1 MWVGFSRTTNSGKQ
15 VRELLVAGSGII
27 DMPGSKSTQPSVK
40 PYNPEN
46 RRFALLV
53 VIVSAFLFLASLLG
67 CGISR
72 EITATVD
79 ELNAKGEYSQ
89 ARAYVE
95 EHAKDYGKRNRLL
108 YQLDRGML
116 AFSAGEFREAI
127 QAFEKAE
134 RIMDELYTVS
144 LSQEATTFL
153 INDNTAPYR
162 GEDFESVMVN
172 LFLAL
177 SYANLSQFEE
187 ALVEARKVD
196 SKLTAINLQYSES
209 QKNGYQED
217 PFARFLMGILYEMG
231 KSSDDLNDAYI
242 AYSLALRGYESEY
255 QRFGLAIPQVLVEN
269 ALSTAEFMGEE
280 EEKRLRK
287 RFPARQYLPLVE
299 RKEKAEV
306 FGLHLNGRAP
316 VKEQDLVVLPMPD
329 GFLVKLAFPSYKPV
343 PKAIVGARLYAKPL
357 EDDTTFQA
365 NFTMAEPIGRIAVEN
380 LEDRRFRIAAKTLGR
395 VTAKYLAVKAAQ
407 REASDQFGG
416 LAGLL
421 TGVTGNLLAFAS
433 EEPDLRS
440 WRTLPAEILV
450 SKLTLPPGTYEFWAE
465 CFTASGGVVRKV
477 ELGKREL
484 APGEKILLQFR
495 TTE

>member
-1 MWVGFSRTTNSGKQ
+1 
-15 VRELLVAGSGII
+15 
-27 DMPGSKSTQPSVK
+27 MPGSTFTQPSVK

-46 RRFALLV
+46 RSFALLLV
-53 VIVSAFLFLASLLG
+53 VTSTFLVLASLLG

-72 EITATVD
+72 ELTATVD
-79 ELNAKGEYSQ
+79 ELNAKGEYTQ
-89 ARAYVE
+89 ARVYVE

-127 QAFEKAE
+127 QAFEEAE
-134 RIMDELYTVS
+134 WIMDELYTIS

-177 SYANLSQFEE
+177 SYANLSQLEE

-217 PFARFLMGILYEMG
+217 PFARLLMGILYEMG
-231 KSSDDLNDAYI
+231 QSSDDLNNAYI
-242 AYSLALRGYESEY
+242 SYSLALQGYEAEY
-255 QRFGLAIPQVLVEN
+255 QRFGLAIPDMLVEN

-280 EEKRLRK
+280 EEKRLRE
-287 RFPARQYLPLVE
+287 RFPTQQYLHLVE
-299 RKEKAEV
+299 RQEKAEV

-316 VKEQDLVVLPMPD
+316 VKEADLVVLPMPD
-329 GFLVKLAFPSYKPV
+329 GFLVKLAFPGYKPV
-343 PKAIVGARLYAKPL
+343 PRKIVGARFYAKPL
-357 EDDTTFQA
+357 EDDTAFQA
-365 NFTMAEPIGRIAVEN
+365 NFSMAEPIGKIAKEN
-380 LEDRRFRIAAKTLGR
+380 LEDRKGRIVVKTIAR

-407 REASDQFGG
+407 QAAREAGG
-416 LAGLL
+416 RDYGALAGFL
-421 TGVTGNLLAFAS
+421 TGITGNILAFAS

-440 WRTLPAEILV
+440 WRTLPAEILI
-450 SKLTLPPGTYEFWAE
+450 SKLTLEPGTYEFWAE
-465 CFTASGGVVRKV
+465 CFTSSGGVVRKV

>member
-1 MWVGFSRTTNSGKQ
+1 MG
-15 VRELLVAGSGII
+15 
-27 DMPGSKSTQPSVK
+27 MPGSTFTQSSVK

-46 RRFALLV
+46 RSFALLV
-53 VIVSAFLFLASLLG
+53 VVTSTFLVLASLLG

-72 EITATVD
+72 ELTATVD
-79 ELNAKGEYSQ
+79 ELNAKGEYTQ
-89 ARAYVE
+89 ARVYVE

-127 QAFEKAE
+127 QAFEEAE
-134 RIMDELYTVS
+134 LIMDELYTIS

-177 SYANLSQFEE
+177 SYANLSQIEE

-217 PFARFLMGILYEMG
+217 PFARLLMGILYEMG
-231 KSSDDLNDAYI
+231 QSNDDLNDAYI
-242 AYSLALRGYESEY
+242 SYSLALQGYEAEY
-255 QRFGLAIPQVLVEN
+255 QRFGLAIPDMLVEN

-280 EEKRLRK
+280 EEKRLRE
-287 RFPARQYLPLVE
+287 RFPTQQYLPLVE

-316 VKEQDLVVLPMPD
+316 VKEADLVVLPMPD
-329 GFLVKLAFPSYKPV
+329 GFLVKLAFPGYKPV
-343 PKAIVGARLYAKPL
+343 PRKIVGARFYAKPL
-357 EDDTTFQA
+357 EDDTAFQA
-365 NFTMAEPIGRIAVEN
+365 NFSMAEPIGKIAKEN
-380 LEDRRFRIAAKTLGR
+380 LEDRKGRIVVKTIAR

-407 REASDQFGG
+407 QAAREAGG
-416 LAGLL
+416 RDYGALAGFL
-421 TGVTGNLLAFAS
+421 TGITGNILAFAS

-440 WRTLPAEILV
+440 WRTLPAEILI
-450 SKLTLPPGTYEFWAE
+450 SKLTLEPGTYEFWAE
-465 CFTASGGVVRKV
+465 CFTSSGGVVRKV

>member
-1 MWVGFSRTTNSGKQ
+1 MG
-15 VRELLVAGSGII
+15 
-27 DMPGSKSTQPSVK
+27 MPGSTFTQPSVK

-46 RRFALLV
+46 RSFALLLV
-53 VIVSAFLFLASLLG
+53 VTTVLFLASLLG

-72 EITATVD
+72 ELTATVD
-79 ELNAKGEYSQ
+79 ELNAEGEYAQ

-127 QAFEKAE
+127 QAFEEAE
-134 RIMDELYTVS
+134 WIMDELYTIS

-177 SYANLSQFEE
+177 SYANLSQIEE
-187 ALVEARKVD
+187 AVVEARKVD
-196 SKLTAINLQYSES
+196 SKLAAINLQYSES

-217 PFARFLMGILYEMG
+217 PFARLLMGILYEMG
-231 KSSDDLNDAYI
+231 QSSDDLNI
-242 AYSLALRGYESEY
+242 SYSLALQGYEAEY
-255 QRFGLAIPQVLVEN
+255 QRFGLAIPDMLVEN

-280 EEKRLRK
+280 EEKRLRE
-287 RFPARQYLPLVE
+287 RFPTQQYLPLAE
-299 RKEKAEV
+299 RQEKAEV

-316 VKEQDLVVLPMPD
+316 VKEADLVVLPMPD
-329 GFLVKLAFPSYKPV
+329 GFLVKLAFPGYKPV
-343 PKAIVGARLYAKPL
+343 PRTIVGARFYAKPL
-357 EDDTTFQA
+357 EDDTAFQA
-365 NFTMAEPIGRIAVEN
+365 NFSMAEPIGRIAVEN
-380 LEDRRFRIAAKTLGR
+380 LEDRRFRIAAKTLAR
-395 VTAKYLAVKAAQ
+395 VTAKYLAVKTAQ
-407 REASDQFGG
+407 REVSEQLGG

-440 WRTLPAEILV
+440 WRTLPAEILI
-450 SKLTLPPGTYEFWAE
+450 SKLTLEPGTYEFWAE

>member
-1 MWVGFSRTTNSGKQ
+1 MGMPESKVTQTS
-15 VRELLVAGSGII
+15 VRPHTLENLLCAL
-27 DMPGSKSTQPSVK
+27 
-40 PYNPEN
+40 
-46 RRFALLV
+46 LLV
-53 VIVSAFLFLASLLG
+53 VSAFFFLASFSG

-72 EITATVD
+72 EITSTVD
-79 ELNAKGEYSQ
+79 VLNEKGEYAQ
-89 ARAYVE
+89 ARTYVE

-134 RIMDELYTVS
+134 RIMDELYTIS
-144 LSQEATTFL
+144 LSQEATTFV

-177 SYANLSQFEE
+177 SYANLSQIEE

-217 PFARFLMGILYEMG
+217 PFARLLMGILYEMG
-231 KSSDDLNDAYI
+231 QTANDLNDAYVS
-242 AYSLALRGYESEY
+242 YSLALQGYETEY

-269 ALSTAEFMGEE
+269 ALSTAEFMGAEE
-280 EEKRLRK
+280 EEKLREK
-287 RFPARQYLPLVE
+287 FPAQTYLPLGE
-299 RKEKAEV
+299 RKDKAEV
-306 FGLHLNGRAP
+306 FALHLNGRAP
-316 VKEQDLVVLPMPD
+316 VKEPDLVVLPMPD
-329 GFLVKLAFPSYKPV
+329 GFLVKLAFPSYRPV
-343 PKAIVGARLYAKPL
+343 SRTIVGARLYAKPV
-357 EDDTTFQA
+357 EDDTAYQA
-365 NFTMAEPIGRIAVEN
+365 NFSLAEPIGRIAVEN
-380 LEDRRFRIAAKTLGR
+380 LEDRRGRIAAKTLAR

-407 REASDQFGG
+407 REASEQFGG

-421 TGVTGNLLAFAS
+421 AGVTGNLLAFVS

-440 WRTLPAEILV
+440 WRTLPAEILI
-450 SKLTLPPGTYEFWAE
+450 SKLTLAPGTYAFWAE
-465 CFTASGGVVRKV
+465 CLAASGGVVRKV
-477 ELGKREL
+477 DLGERDLK
-484 APGEKILLQFR
+484 PGEKILLQFR

>member
-1 MWVGFSRTTNSGKQ
+1 MGMVCST
-15 VRELLVAGSGII
+15 
-27 DMPGSKSTQPSVK
+27 STQPSVK
-40 PYNPEN
+40 LYSPEN
-46 RRFALLV
+46 RRLALLV
-53 VIVSAFLFLASLLG
+53 VIASAFLLLPSLLG

-79 ELNAKGEYSQ
+79 ELNAKGEYAQ
-89 ARAYVE
+89 ARAYVD

-116 AFSAGEFREAI
+116 AFSAGEFSEAI

-134 RIMDELYTVS
+134 RIMDELYTIS
-144 LSQEATTFL
+144 LSQEATTFV

-177 SYANLSQFEE
+177 SYANLSQIEE

-196 SKLTAINLQYSES
+196 SKLTAINLQYSDS

-217 PFARFLMGILYEMG
+217 PFARLLMGILYEMG
-231 KSSDDLNDAYI
+231 QTSDDLNDAYI
-242 AYSLALRGYESEY
+242 SYSLALQGYESEY

-280 EEKRLRK
+280 EERRLRE
-287 RFPARQYLPLVE
+287 RFPAQQYLPLVE
-299 RKEKAEV
+299 RKEKAEA
-306 FGLHLNGRAP
+306 FALHFNGRVP
-316 VKEQDLVVLPMPD
+316 VKEPDLVVLPMPD
-329 GFLVKLAFPSYKPV
+329 GFVVKLAFPSYKPV
-343 PKAIVGARLYAKPL
+343 PKTIVGARFYAKLL
-357 EDDTTFQA
+357 EDDTAFQA
-365 NFTMAEPIGRIAVEN
+365 NFSMAEPIGRIAVEN
-380 LEDRRFRIAAKTLGR
+380 LEDRRGRIAVKTLAR

-407 REASDQFGG
+407 REAHEQFGG

-440 WRTLPAEILV
+440 WRTLPAEILI
-450 SKLTLPPGTYEFWAE
+450 SKLTLEPGTYEFWAE
-465 CFTASGGVVRKV
+465 CYDASGRVIRKV
-477 ELGKREL
+477 EFGEREL
-484 APGEKILLQFR
+484 EPGEKILLQFR

>member
-1 MWVGFSRTTNSGKQ
+1 
-15 VRELLVAGSGII
+15 
-27 DMPGSKSTQPSVK
+27 MPGSTFTQPSVK
-40 PYNPEN
+40 PHNPEN
-46 RRFALLV
+46 RSFALLLV
-53 VIVSAFLFLASLLG
+53 VTSTFLFLASLLG

-72 EITATVD
+72 ELTATVD

-95 EHAKDYGKRNRLL
+95 ENAKDYGKRNRLL

-127 QAFEKAE
+127 QAFEEAE
-134 RIMDELYTVS
+134 WIMDELYTIS

-177 SYANLSQFEE
+177 SYANLSQIEE

-217 PFARFLMGILYEMG
+217 PFARLLMGILYEMG
-231 KSSDDLNDAYI
+231 QSSDDLNDAYI
-242 AYSLALRGYESEY
+242 SYSLALQGYEAEY
-255 QRFGLAIPQVLVEN
+255 QRFGLAIPDMLVEN

-280 EEKRLRK
+280 EEKRLRE
-287 RFPARQYLPLVE
+287 RFPTQQYLPLVE
-299 RKEKAEV
+299 RQEKAEV

-316 VKEQDLVVLPMPD
+316 VKEPGLVVLPMPD
-329 GFLVKLAFPSYKPV
+329 GFLLKLAFPSYKPV
-343 PKAIVGARLYAKPL
+343 PKTIVGARFYAKPL
-357 EDDTTFQA
+357 EDDTAFQA
-365 NFTMAEPIGRIAVEN
+365 NFSMAEPIGRIAVEN
-380 LEDRRFRIAAKTLGR
+380 LEDRKGRIVVKTIAR

-407 REASDQFGG
+407 QAAREAGG
-416 LAGLL
+416 RDYGPLAGFL
-421 TGVTGNLLAFAS
+421 TGITGNILAFAS

-440 WRTLPAEILV
+440 WRTLPAEILI
-450 SKLTLPPGTYEFWAE
+450 SKLTLEPGTYEFWAE

>member
-1 MWVGFSRTTNSGKQ
+1 
-15 VRELLVAGSGII
+15 
-27 DMPGSKSTQPSVK
+27 MPGSKSTQPSVK
-40 PYNPEN
+40 PYTPEN
-46 RRFALLV
+46 RRFALFV
-53 VIVSAFLFLASLLG
+53 VVASAFLFLASLSG

-72 EITATVD
+72 EITSTVD
-79 ELNAKGEYSQ
+79 ELNAKGEYAQ

-127 QAFEKAE
+127 QAFEEAE
-134 RIMDELYTVS
+134 LIMDELYTIS
-144 LSQEATTFL
+144 LSQEATTFV

-177 SYANLSQFEE
+177 SYANLAEIDE

-217 PFARFLMGILYEMG
+217 PFARLLMGILYEMG
-231 KSSDDLNDAYI
+231 QTANDLNDAYI
-242 AYSLALRGYESEY
+242 SYSLALQGYESAY

-269 ALSTAEFMGEE
+269 ALSTAEFMGVE
-280 EEKRLRK
+280 EEKKLRE
-287 RFPARQYLPLVE
+287 RFPAQQYLPLVE

-316 VKEQDLVVLPMPD
+316 VKEPDLVVLPMPD

-343 PKAIVGARLYAKPL
+343 PRTIVGARLYAKPL
-357 EDDTTFQA
+357 EDDTAFQA
-365 NFTMAEPIGRIAVEN
+365 DFSMAEPIGSIAVEN
-380 LEDRRFRIAAKTLGR
+380 LEDRRVRIAAKTLAR

-407 REASDQFGG
+407 REVNEQFGG

-440 WRTLPAEILV
+440 WRTLPAEILI

-465 CFTASGGVVRKV
+465 CITASGGVIRKV

-484 APGEKILLQFR
+484 APGEKILVQFR
-495 TTE
+495 TTQ

>member
-1 MWVGFSRTTNSGKQ
+1 MGQGA
-15 VRELLVAGSGII
+15 ESGIMT
-27 DMPGSKSTQPSVK
+27 MPVSKSTQPSVK
-40 PYNPEN
+40 PCNDGH
-46 RRFALLV
+46 RRLTLLV
-53 VIVSAFLFLASLLG
+53 VTASAFLFLSSLLG

-79 ELNAKGEYSQ
+79 ELNAKGEYAQ
-89 ARAYVE
+89 ARAYAE

-134 RIMDELYTVS
+134 RIMDELYTIS
-144 LSQEATTFL
+144 LSQEATTFV

-177 SYANLSQFEE
+177 SYANLSQIEE

-196 SKLTAINLQYSES
+196 SKLTAINLQYSDS

-217 PFARFLMGILYEMG
+217 PFARLLMGILYEMG
-231 KSSDDLNDAYI
+231 QTSDDLNDAYI
-242 AYSLALRGYESEY
+242 SYSLALQGYESEY
-255 QRFGLAIPQVLVEN
+255 QRFELAIPQVLVEN
-269 ALSTAEFMGEE
+269 ALATAEFMSEE
-280 EEKRLRK
+280 EERRLRE
-287 RFPARQYLPLVE
+287 RFPAQQYLPLVE
-299 RKEKAEV
+299 RQEKAEI

-316 VKEQDLVVLPMPD
+316 VKEPDLIALPMPD
-329 GFLVKLAFPSYKPV
+329 GFVVKLAFPSYKPV
-343 PKAIVGARLYAKPL
+343 PKTIVGARFYAKPL

-365 NFTMAEPIGRIAVEN
+365 SFSMAEPIGRIAKEN
-380 LEDRRFRIAAKTLGR
+380 LEDRKGRIVVKTLAR

-407 REASDQFGG
+407 RAAQEAGG
-416 LAGLL
+416 RDYGALAGFL
-421 TGVTGNLLAFAS
+421 TGITGNILAFAS

-440 WRTLPAEILV
+440 WRTLPAEILI
-450 SKLTLPPGTYEFWAE
+450 SKLILEPGTYEFWAE
-465 CFTASGGVVRKV
+465 CYDASGRVIRKV
-477 ELGKREL
+477 ELGEREL

>member
-1 MWVGFSRTTNSGKQ
+1 
-15 VRELLVAGSGII
+15 
-27 DMPGSKSTQPSVK
+27 MPGSKSTQPSVK
-40 PYNPEN
+40 PHNPEN
-46 RRFALLV
+46 RSFALLLV
-53 VIVSAFLFLASLLG
+53 VTSTFLFLASLLG

-72 EITATVD
+72 ELTATVD

-95 EHAKDYGKRNRLL
+95 EHAEDYGKRNRLL

-116 AFSAGEFREAI
+116 AFSAGDFREAI
-127 QAFEKAE
+127 QAFEEAE
-134 RIMDELYTVS
+134 QIMAELYTIS

-177 SYANLSQFEE
+177 SYANLSQIEE

-217 PFARFLMGILYEMG
+217 PFARLLMGILYEMG
-231 KSSDDLNDAYI
+231 QSSDDLNDAYI
-242 AYSLALRGYESEY
+242 SYSLALQGYEAEY
-255 QRFGLAIPQVLVEN
+255 QRFGLAIPDMLVEN
-269 ALSTAEFMGEE
+269 ALATAEFMGEE
-280 EEKRLRK
+280 EEKRLRE
-287 RFPARQYLPLVE
+287 RFPTQHYLPLVE
-299 RKEKAEV
+299 RQEKAEV

-316 VKEQDLVVLPMPD
+316 VKEPDLVVLPMPD
-329 GFLVKLAFPSYKPV
+329 GFLVKLAFPGYKPV
-343 PKAIVGARLYAKPL
+343 PRTIVGARFYAKPL
-357 EDDTTFQA
+357 EDDTAFQA
-365 NFTMAEPIGRIAVEN
+365 NFSMAEPIGRIAVEN
-380 LEDRRFRIAAKTLGR
+380 LEDRKGRIVVKTIAR

-407 REASDQFGG
+407 QAAREAGG
-416 LAGLL
+416 RDYGALAGFL
-421 TGVTGNLLAFAS
+421 TGITGNILAFAS

-440 WRTLPAEILV
+440 WRTLPEEILI

>member
-1 MWVGFSRTTNSGKQ
+1 MGQRA
-15 VRELLVAGSGII
+15 ESGIMT
-27 DMPGSKSTQPSVK
+27 MPGSKSTQPSVK
-40 PYNPEN
+40 PHNPEN

-53 VIVSAFLFLASLLG
+53 VVASAFLFLLSLLG

-72 EITATVD
+72 EITTTVD
-79 ELNAKGEYSQ
+79 ELNAKGEYAQ

-127 QAFEKAE
+127 QAFEEAE
-134 RIMDELYTVS
+134 LIMDELYTIS

-177 SYANLSQFEE
+177 SYANLSQIEE

-231 KSSDDLNDAYI
+231 QTTNDLNDAYI

-280 EEKRLRK
+280 EEQRLRE
-287 RFPARQYLPLVE
+287 RFPTQQYLPLVE

-316 VKEQDLVVLPMPD
+316 VKEPDLVVLPMPD

-343 PKAIVGARLYAKPL
+343 PKTIVGARLYAKPV
-357 EDDTTFQA
+357 EDDTAFQA
-365 NFTMAEPIGRIAVEN
+365 NFSMAEPIGRIAVEN
-380 LEDRRFRIAAKTLGR
+380 LKDRGVRIAAKTLAR

-407 REASDQFGG
+407 REVNEQFGG

-440 WRTLPAEILV
+440 WRTLPAEILI

-465 CFTASGGVVRKV
+465 CFTASGGVARKV

>member
-1 MWVGFSRTTNSGKQ
+1 MVGS
-15 VRELLVAGSGII
+15 E
-27 DMPGSKSTQPSVK
+27 STQPFIK
-40 PYNPEN
+40 PYTPES
-46 RRFALLV
+46 RSVALLV
-53 VIVSAFLFLASLLG
+53 LVLVFFFLANLSS

-79 ELNAKGEYSQ
+79 ELNAKGEYAQ

-127 QAFEKAE
+127 QAFEEAE
-134 RIMDELYTVS
+134 QIMDELYTIS
-144 LSQEATTFL
+144 LSQEATTFV

-162 GEDFESVMVN
+162 GEDFESVMLN

-177 SYANLSQFEE
+177 SYANLSQIEE

-196 SKLTAINLQYSES
+196 SKLTAINLQYSDS

-217 PFARFLMGILYEMG
+217 PFARLLMGILYEMEQTTN
-231 KSSDDLNDAYI
+231 DLNDAYI
-242 AYSLALRGYESEY
+242 SYSLALEGYESEY
-255 QRFGLAIPQVLVEN
+255 QRFGLAVPQVLVEN
-269 ALSTAEFMGEE
+269 ALSAAGFMGEE
-280 EEKRLRK
+280 EEKRLK
-287 RFPARQYLPLVE
+287 ERFPAQQYLSLAE

-316 VKEQDLVVLPMPD
+316 VKEPDLVVLPMPD

-343 PKAIVGARLYAKPL
+343 PRTIVGARLHAKSL
-357 EDDTTFQA
+357 EDDTAFQA
-365 NFTMAEPIGRIAVEN
+365 SFSMAEPIGRIAVEN
-380 LEDRRFRIAAKTLGR
+380 LEDRRVRIAAKTLAR

-407 REASDQFGG
+407 REVSEQFGG
-416 LAGLL
+416 LAGVLA
-421 TGVTGNLLAFAS
+421 GVTGNLLAFAS

-440 WRTLPAEILV
+440 WRTLPAEILI
-450 SKLTLPPGTYEFWAE
+450 SKLTLPPGTYKLWAE

-477 ELGKREL
+477 ALGEREL
-484 APGEKILLQFR
+484 MPGEKILLQFR

>member
-1 MWVGFSRTTNSGKQ
+1 
-15 VRELLVAGSGII
+15 
-27 DMPGSKSTQPSVK
+27 MPGSKSTQPSVK
-40 PYNPEN
+40 PHNPEN
-46 RRFALLV
+46 RSFALLLV
-53 VIVSAFLFLASLLG
+53 VTSTFLFLASLLG

-72 EITATVD
+72 ELTATVD

-95 EHAKDYGKRNRLL
+95 EHAEDYGKRNRLL

-116 AFSAGEFREAI
+116 AFSAGDFREAI
-127 QAFEKAE
+127 QAFEEAE
-134 RIMDELYTVS
+134 QIMAELYTIS

-177 SYANLSQFEE
+177 SYANLSQIEE

-217 PFARFLMGILYEMG
+217 PFARLLMGILYEMG
-231 KSSDDLNDAYI
+231 QTANDLNDAYI
-242 AYSLALRGYESEY
+242 SYSLALQGYEAEY
-255 QRFGLAIPQVLVEN
+255 QRFGLAIPDMLVEN
-269 ALSTAEFMGEE
+269 ALATAEFMGEE
-280 EEKRLRK
+280 EEKRLRE
-287 RFPARQYLPLVE
+287 RFPTQHYLPLAE

-316 VKEQDLVVLPMPD
+316 VKEPDLVVLPMPD
-329 GFLVKLAFPSYKPV
+329 GFLVKLAFPGYKPV
-343 PKAIVGARLYAKPL
+343 PRTIVGARFYAKPL
-357 EDDTTFQA
+357 EDDTAFQA
-365 NFTMAEPIGRIAVEN
+365 NFSMAEPIGRIAVEN
-380 LEDRRFRIAAKTLGR
+380 LEDRKGRIVVKTIAR

-407 REASDQFGG
+407 QAAREAGG
-416 LAGLL
+416 RDYGALAGFL
-421 TGVTGNLLAFAS
+421 TGITGNILAFAS

-440 WRTLPAEILV
+440 WRTLPEEILI

>member
-1 MWVGFSRTTNSGKQ
+1 
-15 VRELLVAGSGII
+15 
-27 DMPGSKSTQPSVK
+27 MPGSTFIQPSVK

-46 RRFALLV
+46 RSFALLV
-53 VIVSAFLFLASLLG
+53 VVTSTFLFLASLLG

-72 EITATVD
+72 ELTATVD

-127 QAFEKAE
+127 QAFEEAE
-134 RIMDELYTVS
+134 LIMNELYTIS
-144 LSQEATTFL
+144 LSQEATTFV

-177 SYANLSQFEE
+177 SYANLSQIEE

-217 PFARFLMGILYEMG
+217 PFARLLMGILYEMG
-231 KSSDDLNDAYI
+231 QTANDLNDAYI
-242 AYSLALRGYESEY
+242 SYSLALQGYEVEY
-255 QRFGLAIPQVLVEN
+255 QRFGLAVPDMLVEN
-269 ALSTAEFMGEE
+269 ALATAEFMGEE
-280 EEKRLRK
+280 EEKRLRE
-287 RFPARQYLPLVE
+287 RFPTQHYLPLAE

-316 VKEQDLVVLPMPD
+316 VKEPDLVVLPMPD
-329 GFLVKLAFPSYKPV
+329 GFLVKLAFPGYKPV
-343 PKAIVGARLYAKPL
+343 PRTIVGARFYAKPL
-357 EDDTTFQA
+357 EDDTAFQA
-365 NFTMAEPIGRIAVEN
+365 NFSMAEPIGKIAKEN
-380 LEDRRFRIAAKTLGR
+380 LEDRKGRIVVKTIAR

-407 REASDQFGG
+407 QAAREAGG
-416 LAGLL
+416 RDYGALAGFL
-421 TGVTGNLLAFAS
+421 TGITGNVLAFAS

-440 WRTLPAEILV
+440 WRTLPAEILI
-450 SKLTLPPGTYEFWAE
+450 SKLTLEPGTYEFWAE

>member
-1 MWVGFSRTTNSGKQ
+1 
-15 VRELLVAGSGII
+15 
-27 DMPGSKSTQPSVK
+27 MPGSKSTQPPVR

-46 RRFALLV
+46 RRFALLLV
-53 VIVSAFLFLASLLG
+53 VSATFIFLTSLSG

-79 ELNAKGEYSQ
+79 ELNAKGEYVQ

-127 QAFEKAE
+127 QAFEEAE
-134 RIMDELYTVS
+134 LIMNELYTIS

-177 SYANLSQFEE
+177 SYANLSEVDE
-187 ALVEARKVD
+187 ALLEARKVD

-231 KSSDDLNDAYI
+231 QTTEDLNDAYI
-242 AYSLALRGYESEY
+242 SYSLALQGYESEY
-255 QRFGLAIPQVLVEN
+255 QRFGLAIPQVLVAN

-280 EEKRLRK
+280 EERRLRE
-287 RFPARQYLPLVE
+287 RFPTQPYLPLVE
-299 RKEKAEV
+299 RREKAEV
-306 FGLHLNGRAP
+306 FCLHLNGRAP
-316 VKEQDLVVLPMPD
+316 VKEPDLIVLPMPD
-329 GFLVKLAFPSYKPV
+329 GFLVKLAFPSYKSV
-343 PKAIVGARLYAKPL
+343 PKTIVGAQLYAKPV
-357 EDDTTFQA
+357 EDDTAFQA
-365 NFTMAEPIGRIAVEN
+365 NFSLAEPIGRIAVEN
-380 LEDRRFRIAAKTLGR
+380 LEDRRLRIAAKTLAR

-407 REASDQFGG
+407 REVSEQLGG

-440 WRTLPAEILV
+440 WRTLPAEILI
-450 SKLTLPPGTYEFWAE
+450 SKLTLPPGT
-465 CFTASGGVVRKV
+465 
-477 ELGKREL
+477 
-484 APGEKILLQFR
+484 
-495 TTE
+495 